1 MNDLEYNDYSLNITP
16 NPLSMKEIID
26 KMDFIK
32 MKKKISSAKDNVKRT
47 GRYVTNWERIF
58 AKPISDKDYQKYT
71 KNPDN

>member
-32 MKKKISSAKDNVKRT
+32 MKKNISSAKDNVKRT
-47 GRYVTNWERIF
+47 GRYITNWERIF
-58 AKPISDKDYQKYT
+58 AKPISDKRLSKIYKE
-71 KNPDN
+71 P

>member
-32 MKKKISSAKDNVKRT
+32 MKKKHQLCKRQCQE
-47 GRYVTNWERIF
+47 NWKIHHKLGENIC
-58 AKPISDKDYQKYT
+58 KTHI
-71 KNPDN
+71 